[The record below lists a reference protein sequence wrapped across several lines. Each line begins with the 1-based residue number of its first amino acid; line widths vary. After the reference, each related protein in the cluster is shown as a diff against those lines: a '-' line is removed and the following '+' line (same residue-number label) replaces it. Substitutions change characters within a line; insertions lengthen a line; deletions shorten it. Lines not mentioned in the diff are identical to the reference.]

1 MRQALFRLLLLLF
14 TVAFGISGAIWV
26 GIRLGGW
33 GLAVMVGVAL
43 GTMIAFLVAALG
55 IQRAD
60 RVDPYAGVG
69 LPWGRPAG
77 SPLLY
82 PGWIPGTSGVEG
94 HPSGGG
100 YGLPAGPGG
109 GFPGRG
115 SSGAPGLPF
124 LGMPWISWVAWV
136 PGPPVPDPHRG
147 GWPLLPPPAPR
158 TFTVIGEEEEE

>member
-33 GLAVMVGVAL
+33 GLAVMVGIAL
-43 GTMIAFLVAALG
+43 GATIAFLVAAPG

-77 SPLLY
+77 SPF
-82 PGWIPGTSGVEG
+82 PSAPGVEG
-94 HPSGGG
+94 YIPGSG
-100 YGLPAGPGG
+100 YGLPVGPGWGPSVRPGWPSLG
-109 GFPGRG
+109 G
-115 SSGAPGLPF
+115 
-124 LGMPWISWVAWV
+124 PWIPWIAWM
-136 PGPPVPDPHRG
+136 PGPPAPDPHRG

-158 TFTVIGEEEEE
+158 TFTVIGEGEEEE